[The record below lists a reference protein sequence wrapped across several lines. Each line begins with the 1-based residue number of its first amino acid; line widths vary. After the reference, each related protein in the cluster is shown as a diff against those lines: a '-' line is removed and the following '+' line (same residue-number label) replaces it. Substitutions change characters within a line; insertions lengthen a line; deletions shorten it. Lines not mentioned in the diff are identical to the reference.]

1 MFFDD
6 TLATKRLQRG
16 SSAMADRY
24 STDEWKSDT
33 SAYEAL
39 PSYLELEMA
48 AAAALAMYVEP
59 TEEPASTKR
68 SKKPFALIRLSPIE
82 KIITVGITAIALS
95 SLALIGNG
103 HYVKAKTELSQ
114 AILNHSL
121 DPELRRDGAEPRID
135 FTTEPEVLHPQHAVM
150 PVNVDG
156 GTLTSA
162 DTL

>member
-6 TLATKRLQRG
+6 EPATKRLQRG
-16 SSAMADRY
+16 SSAKAGKY

-33 SAYEAL
+33 SAYETL

-59 TEEPASTKR
+59 TEEPASAKKPT
-68 SKKPFALIRLSPIE
+68 KPFALIRLSPIE
-82 KIITVGITAIALS
+82 KIVTVGVTAIALS
-95 SLALIGNG
+95 GLALISNG

-114 AILNHSL
+114 AVLDHTL
-121 DPELRRDGAEPRID
+121 DPELRRDGVEPRID
-135 FTTEPEVLHPQHAVM
+135 FMTEPEVLRPQHAVM
-150 PVNVDG
+150 PVSVG
-156 GTLTSA
+156 GAALTSA

>member
-6 TLATKRLQRG
+6 ALATKRLQQG

-24 STDEWKSDT
+24 STDEWKADT

-59 TEEPASTKR
+59 TEEPASTK
-68 SKKPFALIRLSPIE
+68 KPMKPSALIQLSPIE

-95 SLALIGNG
+95 SLALISNG
-103 HYVKAKTELSQ
+103 HYVKAETELSQ
-114 AILNHSL
+114 AILDHGL
-121 DPELRRDGAEPRID
+121 DPELRRDGVEFRTD
-135 FTTEPEVLHPQHAVM
+135 FMTEPEVLRPQHAVM
-150 PVNVDG
+150 PVSVDG
-156 GTLTSA
+156 GALSSA